1 MNKVKHWQD
10 LVNALMGLALAIS
23 PWVLGFAGNSMAMS
37 NAVVIGLVLAAV
49 ALGAVVMPS
58 AWEEWAE
65 GALGLWTVAA
75 PWIVGFAGLR
85 DAMLAHVVIGLVVV
99 ALAAWTL
106 ATDAEYTP
114 WMHHDKVIH

>member
-1 MNKVKHWQD
+1 MKPVKHWQD

-23 PWVLGFAGNSMAMS
+23 PWVLGFDGTSMAMS
-37 NAVVIGLVLAAV
+37 NALVIGLVLAAV
-49 ALGAVVMPS
+49 ALGAVVMPR

-65 GALGLWTVAA
+65 GALGLWLVIA
-75 PWIVGFAGLR
+75 PWALGFSGLR

-114 WMHHDKVIH
+114 WLHHDKVAH